1 MKLKK
6 VLAGALA
13 CALFLA
19 AVPAADI
26 IWAEENENTYTFT
39 DRNGVTATVPVTAF
53 AVKVVSFEPG
63 NPWTDDP
70 QNQDP
75 EAALGLPDFDKKDD
89 TYKADVTLGKNGV
102 LTLEL
107 GSYIDDR
114 EGDDVYIFESGPAV
128 ESTYVAISKD
138 CVEWHDIGKVVGATA
153 GLDIH
158 GKVPEG
164 DVFKYVRL
172 TDTGENGGG
181 TWPGADVDAVCGLNT
196 IEEDAVDI
204 GDDEDDFAVGQVKNV
219 KLVNKKVKRMYI
231 SYDPVEDAE
240 GYEIQ
245 YSKNSSMDNYKAFTT
260 KAIKGYFKNAKGKK
274 VSFKK
279 GKTYY
284 VRVRAFIT
292 DDDGEKVF
300 GDWSDTQNV
309 KITK

>member
-1 MKLKK
+1 MRLKRL
-6 VLAGALA
+6 LAGALVG
-13 CALFLA
+13 ALTLTTI
-19 AVPAADI
+19 PATEI
-26 IWAEENENTYTFT
+26 IRAEEVETYTFT
-39 DRNGVTATVPVTAF
+39 DRKGVTVTVPVTAF
-53 AVKVVSFEPG
+53 AIRVVDFVPG
-63 NPWTDDP
+63 DPWTTVE

-75 EAALGLPDFDKKDD
+75 EAALGLPDFDQKDD
-89 TYKADVTLGKNGV
+89 TYKADITLGKKGV

-114 EGDDVYIFESGPAV
+114 DGDDVYIFEDGPEV
-128 ESTYVAISKD
+128 ESIYVAISND
-138 CVEWHDIGKVVGATA
+138 LETWYEIGRVEGTTA
-153 GLDIH
+153 GLDIN

-181 TWPGADVDAVCGLNT
+181 TYAGADIDAVCGLNT

-204 GDDEDDFAVGQVKNV
+204 GDDDVGQVMNV

-245 YSKNSSMDNYKAFTT
+245 YSNSSSMDNYKAFTT
-260 KAIKGYFKNAKGKK
+260 KAIKGYFKNSKGTK

-292 DDDGEKVF
+292 DEDGERIF
-300 GDWSDTQNV
+300 GEWSDTQNV
-309 KITK
+309 TIAK